1 MLSNY
6 CENEKKEKVLQL
18 FVLLYFLYL
27 YLKSSFSLT
36 CPLLF
41 FHRNLSTI
49 FHWKRSNGRI
59 LDFAEAHFAWVGS
72 SFLGVRRPTFL
83 RIFQLLLN
91 VPLLLFLLTFIPCK
105 FVGYG
110 LKDWVILYMSVS
122 SRQYS
127 CHISCPAS
135 IMHNHC

>member
-1 MLSNY
+1 MKTKKRKKFYNFLSYYISNISTW
-6 CENEKKEKVLQL
+6 KARFLWL
-18 FVLLYFLYL
+18 AHYFL
-27 YLKSSFSLT
+27 F
-36 CPLLF
+36 
-41 FHRNLSTI
+41 RNLSTI
-49 FHWKRSNGRI
+49 FPLRRSNGRI
-59 LDFAEAHFAWVGS
+59 LDFAEAQFAWVGS

-83 RIFQLLLN
+83 RIFQLLLK

-135 IMHNHC
+135 IMHNHY